1 MPNIMCIVRVKYKW
15 TGNTKKDNTQLKKEN
30 PEIRFQLND
39 PTSESKNNQYTANN
53 GGKGAQLNPITRQGG
68 VQPSTANGRNYVQPS
83 TANVRNYVQPSTAN
97 GQATR
102 TMTGYTNTERTGHD
116 YAIEPYSR
124 PSLDLTQG
132 TELSGRN
139 VNRDLIYQEVN
150 VLRSEEKSAGNN
162 YRNEPNR
169 SGYIQQEPNNAHV
182 NLSQNPPNMGENRNK
197 VNQENAGSHLAGAG
211 LTVNNE
217 QGNNGGYT
225 NNIESNKSR
234 IKDRSSSQ
242 GRKIAE
248 TVNPLFRYFFLT
260 KSVYINISHGITRP
274 TKKLE
279 SQGLDYKGGLD
290 EFLTFLASWS
300 YEKTG

>member
-1 MPNIMCIVRVKYKW
+1 MTNIICIVRVKYKW
-15 TGNTKKDNTQLKKEN
+15 TGNMKKDIAQSNKEN

-39 PTSESKNNQYTANN
+39 PTAESKNNQYTANN
-53 GGKGAQLNPITRQGG
+53 GGKGAQLNPITKQGG

-83 TANVRNYVQPSTAN
+83 TANGRNYVQPNTVNGRNYVQPSTANGRNYVQPSTVNGRNYVQPSTANGRNYVQPSTAN
-97 GQATR
+97 GQASR

-139 VNRDLIYQEVN
+139 LIHQEVN

-162 YRNEPNR
+162 FRNEPKR
-169 SGYIQQEPNNAHV
+169 SGYIQQEPNNAQV
-182 NLSQNPPNMGENRNK
+182 NLSENPPNMGENGNK
-197 VNQENAGSHLAGAG
+197 VNQENAGSHQAGAG

-242 GRKIAE
+242 GRKITE
-248 TVNPLFRYFFLT
+248 TVNPLFRYFF
-260 KSVYINISHGITRP
+260 
-274 TKKLE
+274 
-279 SQGLDYKGGLD
+279 
-290 EFLTFLASWS
+290 
-300 YEKTG
+300 